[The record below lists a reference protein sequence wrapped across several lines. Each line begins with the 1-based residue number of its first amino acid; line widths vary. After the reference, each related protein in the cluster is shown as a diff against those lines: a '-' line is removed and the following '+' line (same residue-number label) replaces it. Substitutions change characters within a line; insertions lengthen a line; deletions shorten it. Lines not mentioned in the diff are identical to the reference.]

1 MAFKSSSRNGAR
13 VIWIAVHTAE
23 GATSAANLKAYFDRA
38 STQASSHAIADDNV
52 LWEALVPYDRA
63 SWTLRNG
70 NSRSDNLEITGFARW
85 SRAEW
90 LNHMG
95 MLRNTAQWIRNRCL
109 ARGIPMVKLSPA
121 DVRAG
126 KAGVIGHVDYT
137 NGTGDGTHWDP
148 GPNFPWDLVM
158 QMANNNVQEDDMQ
171 LSDNVTLFD
180 GSKVPLNNV
189 LAGIFARLAGL
200 QSREFPHVKADIG
213 DFVTAVDQNVIRTQ
227 RQAERID
234 DIEVKVDAALQSLNT
249 VVAKL
254 NQLLEGK

>member
-23 GATSAANLKAYFDRA
+23 GATTAANLKAYFDRA

-70 NSRSDNLEITGFARW
+70 NPKSDNLEITGFAKW

-90 LNHMG
+90 LQHMG
-95 MLRNTAQWIRNRCL
+95 MLRNTAQWIRNRCR

-158 QMANNNVQEDDMQ
+158 QMANGQDGEDDLNANQDLMLKRIYEQ
-171 LSDNVTLFD
+171 LTGTQDVTKGWPGFPSLEYPQ
-180 GSKVPLNNV
+180 SKATPV
-189 LAGIFARLAGL
+189 
-200 QSREFPHVKADIG
+200 
-213 DFVTAVDQNVIRTQ
+213 DFIRAIDQNLIRTQ
-227 RQAERID
+227 RQADRID
-234 DIEVKVDAALQSLNT
+234 DVEVKVDAAIQSLNT
-249 VVAKL
+249 VIAKL
-254 NQLLEGK
+254 NELLEGK